1 MGGVWCTRTW
11 RVGDPRK
18 RVVGGYAY
26 PVGLTPCLWIVYA
39 VFKRVAAC
47 LCGERG
53 ALRPD
58 YLRLWAAWADAMGG
72 ACLLGRERAGRG
84 GAVAASG

>member
-1 MGGVWCTRTW
+1 MRTRL
-11 RVGDPRK
+11 VSP
-18 RVVGGYAY
+18 
-26 PVGLTPCLWIVYA
+26 PCLGIVYA

-58 YLRLWAAWADAMGG
+58 YLRLWAAWADAMGVSVCWSVG
-72 ACLLGRERAGRG
+72 RAQWRGCRERLIGAGAG
-84 GAVAASG
+84 TAN